1 MEVQQFIQ
9 EGYFKPN
16 VNYTIEQIRKDN
28 ESLNSLTDKQLAKIL
43 DNFVKNKILIFED
56 NVYRLYQKELVICE
70 VRNNKIYTRESNK
83 KLFAINDISKYVNG
97 DIVVTQMEKK
107 DTCKVIERIGHI
119 DDPDIDLMIIATS
132 KAIKLKFNKS
142 SLNQLET
149 IPTKITEEEI
159 KNRYDL
165 RDKLI
170 YTIDGADTKD
180 MDDAIS
186 VGKNEKGNYIL
197 GVHIADVSYYVK
209 KDTPL
214 YNEALERGNSVYM
227 IDKVIPMLPHQLSNG
242 ICSLNEGEDRL
253 TMSCIMEINAN
264 GDIID
269 SKIVESVINSKKKM
283 TYEDVD
289 KILMEG
295 IIPEGYEDFVDNLKL
310 CNELSFILNKNY
322 QKSGYLHFKDNSV
335 KIITDENGFPIKF
348 EPLKVKAGRKIIENF
363 MLAANKTV
371 AETYEYQPFYFR
383 IHEEPE
389 KEDLEEVLKTLYDSG
404 YEIPYHN
411 VDQYKL
417 NKIFKQIYDQGNY
430 SVISPQLL
438 AIMRKATYSSHNI
451 GHFGLGF
458 EAYTHFTSPIRRF
471 NDLEVHRLIKE
482 YKDPNITDRKFLKN
496 ESEIPAICDHIN
508 EKEIAANEAEMEA
521 VKLKMAEYMKE
532 HEEEYFNGKVIS
544 IGPKF
549 VNVRLE
555 NGIVGKV
562 ELKDIKN
569 DLYYFDKNTHSIKG
583 MRTNTEIGLADY
595 VRIKVMHVS
604 TRKRSI
610 NFKITEKLNV
620 EDKQTEKSNGN
631 GKQLVKELK
640 PLATY

>member
-1 MEVQQFIQ
+1 MEVKVQKK
-9 EGYFKPN
+9 YFKPN
-16 VNYTIEQIRKDN
+16 VDYTIDTIRKDN
-28 ESLNSLTDKQLAKIL
+28 ESLANLTDKQIAEIL
-43 DNFVKNKILIFED
+43 DVFVKKKVLVCAN
-56 NVYRLYQKELVICE
+56 NVYRLYEKELVICE
-70 VRNNKIYTRESNK
+70 VKNNKLYTRESNK

-107 DTCKVIERIGHI
+107 DTCKVIKRIGHI
-119 DDPDIDLMIIATS
+119 DDPDIDLRIIAVS
-132 KAIKLKFNKS
+132 KAIKIEFNKS
-142 SLNQLET
+142 SLEQLET
-149 IPTKITEEEI
+149 IPTKVTEEEI
-159 KNRYDL
+159 KDRYDL

-197 GVHIADVSYYVK
+197 GVHIADVPYYVK

-214 YNEALERGNSVYM
+214 YNEALERATSVYL

-253 TMSCIMEINAN
+253 TTSCIMEINAN

-322 QKSGYLHFKDNSV
+322 QKGGYLHFKDNSV

-371 AETYEYQPFYFR
+371 AETYEYRPFYFR
-383 IHEEPE
+383 IHEEPD
-389 KEDLEEVLKTLYDSG
+389 KKDLEEVLKILYDSG
-404 YEIPYHN
+404 YEIPYQN
-411 VDQYKL
+411 VDKYKL

-430 SVISPQLL
+430 SVISPHLL
-438 AIMRKATYSSHNI
+438 TIMKKAAYSSHNI

-458 EAYTHFTSPIRRF
+458 DIYTHFTSPIRRF
-471 NDLEVHRLIKE
+471 PDLEAHRLMKE
-482 YKDPNITDRKFLKN
+482 YNDPNITERVFLEN
-496 ESEIPAICDHIN
+496 ESKIPNICEHVN
-508 EKEIAANEAEMEA
+508 EKEIAADEAEMEA
-521 VKLKMAEYMKE
+521 VKLKMAEYMKK
-532 HEEEYFNGKVIS
+532 HENEYFNGKIIS

-549 VNVRLE
+549 VSVRLE

-562 ELKDIKN
+562 ELRDIKN
-569 DLYYFDKNTHSIKG
+569 DLYYFDKKNHTVTGINSGI
-583 MRTNTEIGLADY
+583 EIRLADY
-595 VRIKVMHVS
+595 VRVKVTHVS
-604 TRKRSI
+604 IRKRSI
-610 NFKITEKLNV
+610 SFTLTEKLHIQ
-620 EDKQTEKSNGN
+620 DKQTEKSNGN
-631 GKQLVKELK
+631 EKQLVKELE
-640 PLATY
+640 PLVSY